1 MTTLWETQTLDDLQ
15 AEEAR
20 KHNAMIRERYRL
32 LQNAEEAQ
40 LEKTFA
46 EAEQQKRAEQFTAP
60 AAPVEPVVPAV
71 PEAPAA
77 PVVKTQERAVPL
89 TAQQKD
95 LFTADT
101 FRRVVS
107 GAAEAQAAV
116 QTPVQ
121 APAFRPVYVPGEA
134 KEQVKAVEKS
144 AGKLLAYQCFE
155 RRNCRGG
162 GVCGAADCF
171 NRREHP
177 HLKRKGRRAYDAGR
191 EKSGA
196 CGAKQRACKPHRKS
210 YQRRNHRRMG
220 ASQRLDEIKEIRYK
234 IK

>member
-46 EAEQQKRAEQFTAP
+46 EAERQKRAEQFTVP
-60 AAPVEPVVPAV
+60 AAPVAPVVPAA

-144 AGKLLAYQCFE
+144 AEKALESYSLTNAAKALIAAVAAFVVLLIALI
-155 RRNCRGG
+155 
-162 GVCGAADCF
+162 GVNTRILNAKGAELTMLEEKKAELVEQSRELA
-171 NRREHP
+171 NRI
-177 HLKRKGRRAYDAGR
+177 
-191 EKSGA
+191 EKATSEETIAAWAQANGWT
-196 CGAKQRACKPHRKS
+196 K
-210 YQRRNHRRMG
+210 
-220 ASQRLDEIKEIRYK
+220 
-234 IK
+234 

>member
-46 EAEQQKRAEQFTAP
+46 EAELQKRAEQFTAP
-60 AAPVEPVVPAV
+60 AAPVAPVVPAA

-121 APAFRPVYVPGEA
+121 APAFRPVYVQGEA

-144 AGKLLAYQCFE
+144 AEKALESYSLTNAAKAVIAAVAAFVVLLIALI
-155 RRNCRGG
+155 
-162 GVCGAADCF
+162 GVNTRILNAKGAELTMLEEKKAELVEQSRELA
-171 NRREHP
+171 NRI
-177 HLKRKGRRAYDAGR
+177 
-191 EKSGA
+191 EKATSEETIAAWAQANGWT
-196 CGAKQRACKPHRKS
+196 K
-210 YQRRNHRRMG
+210 
-220 ASQRLDEIKEIRYK
+220 
-234 IK
+234 

>member
-60 AAPVEPVVPAV
+60 AAPVAPVVPAM

-121 APAFRPVYVPGEA
+121 APAFRPEYVPGEA

-144 AGKLLAYQCFE
+144 AEKALESYSLTNAAKAVIAAVAAFVVLLIALI
-155 RRNCRGG
+155 
-162 GVCGAADCF
+162 GVNTRILNAKGAELTMLEEKKAELVEQSRELA
-171 NRREHP
+171 NRI
-177 HLKRKGRRAYDAGR
+177 
-191 EKSGA
+191 EKATSEETIAAWAQVNGWT
-196 CGAKQRACKPHRKS
+196 K
-210 YQRRNHRRMG
+210 
-220 ASQRLDEIKEIRYK
+220 
-234 IK
+234 

>member
-71 PEAPAA
+71 SEAPAA

-121 APAFRPVYVPGEA
+121 SPAFRPVYVPGEA

-144 AGKLLAYQCFE
+144 AEKALESYSLTNAAKAVIAAVAAFVVLLIALI
-155 RRNCRGG
+155 
-162 GVCGAADCF
+162 GVNTRILNAKGAELTMLEEKKAELVEQSRELA
-171 NRREHP
+171 NRI
-177 HLKRKGRRAYDAGR
+177 
-191 EKSGA
+191 EKATSEETIAAWAQANGWT
-196 CGAKQRACKPHRKS
+196 K
-210 YQRRNHRRMG
+210 
-220 ASQRLDEIKEIRYK
+220 
-234 IK
+234 

>member
-60 AAPVEPVVPAV
+60 AAPVAPVVPAA

-121 APAFRPVYVPGEA
+121 APAFRPVYVPDEA

-144 AGKLLAYQCFE
+144 AEKALESYSLTNAAKAVIAAVAAFVVLLIALI
-155 RRNCRGG
+155 
-162 GVCGAADCF
+162 GVNTRILNAKGAELTMLEEKKAELVEQSRELA
-171 NRREHP
+171 NRI
-177 HLKRKGRRAYDAGR
+177 
-191 EKSGA
+191 EKATSEETIAAWAQANGWT
-196 CGAKQRACKPHRKS
+196 K
-210 YQRRNHRRMG
+210 
-220 ASQRLDEIKEIRYK
+220 
-234 IK
+234 

>member
-20 KHNAMIRERYRL
+20 RHNAMIRERYRL

-71 PEAPAA
+71 SEAPAA

-144 AGKLLAYQCFE
+144 AEKALESYSLTNAAKAVIAAVAAFVVLLIALI
-155 RRNCRGG
+155 
-162 GVCGAADCF
+162 GVNTRILNAKGAELTMLEEKKAELVEQSRELA
-171 NRREHP
+171 NRI
-177 HLKRKGRRAYDAGR
+177 
-191 EKSGA
+191 EKATSEETIAAWAQANGWT
-196 CGAKQRACKPHRKS
+196 K
-210 YQRRNHRRMG
+210 
-220 ASQRLDEIKEIRYK
+220 
-234 IK
+234 

>member
-46 EAEQQKRAEQFTAP
+46 EAELQKRAEQFTAP

-107 GAAEAQAAV
+107 GAAEAQVAV

-144 AGKLLAYQCFE
+144 AEKALESYSLTNAAKAVIAAVAAFVVLLIALI
-155 RRNCRGG
+155 
-162 GVCGAADCF
+162 GVNTRILNAKGAELTMLEEKKAELVEQSRELA
-171 NRREHP
+171 NRI
-177 HLKRKGRRAYDAGR
+177 
-191 EKSGA
+191 EKATSEETIAAWAQANGWT
-196 CGAKQRACKPHRKS
+196 K
-210 YQRRNHRRMG
+210 
-220 ASQRLDEIKEIRYK
+220 
-234 IK
+234 

>member
-60 AAPVEPVVPAV
+60 AAPVAPVVPAA

-144 AGKLLAYQCFE
+144 AEKASESYSLTNAAKAVIAAVAAFVVLLIALI
-155 RRNCRGG
+155 
-162 GVCGAADCF
+162 GVNTRILNAKGAELTMLEEKKAELVEQSRELA
-171 NRREHP
+171 NRI
-177 HLKRKGRRAYDAGR
+177 
-191 EKSGA
+191 EKATSEETIAAWAQANGWT
-196 CGAKQRACKPHRKS
+196 K
-210 YQRRNHRRMG
+210 
-220 ASQRLDEIKEIRYK
+220 
-234 IK
+234 

>member
-60 AAPVEPVVPAV
+60 AAPVAPVVPAA

-77 PVVKTQERAVPL
+77 PVVRTQERAVPL

-144 AGKLLAYQCFE
+144 AEKALESYSLTNAAKAVIAAVAAFVVLLIALI
-155 RRNCRGG
+155 
-162 GVCGAADCF
+162 GVNTRILNAKGAELTMLEEKKAELVEQSRELA
-171 NRREHP
+171 NRI
-177 HLKRKGRRAYDAGR
+177 
-191 EKSGA
+191 EKATSEETIAAWAQANGWT
-196 CGAKQRACKPHRKS
+196 K
-210 YQRRNHRRMG
+210 
-220 ASQRLDEIKEIRYK
+220 
-234 IK
+234 

>member
-46 EAEQQKRAEQFTAP
+46 EAELQKRAEQFTAP

-144 AGKLLAYQCFE
+144 AEKALESYSLTNAAKAVIAAVAAFVVLLIALI
-155 RRNCRGG
+155 
-162 GVCGAADCF
+162 GVNTRILNAKGAELTMLEEKKAELVEHSRELA
-171 NRREHP
+171 NRI
-177 HLKRKGRRAYDAGR
+177 
-191 EKSGA
+191 EKATSEETIAAWAQANGWT
-196 CGAKQRACKPHRKS
+196 K
-210 YQRRNHRRMG
+210 
-220 ASQRLDEIKEIRYK
+220 
-234 IK
+234 

>member
-20 KHNAMIRERYRL
+20 RHNAMIRERYRL

-46 EAEQQKRAEQFTAP
+46 EAERQKRAEQFTAP
-60 AAPVEPVVPAV
+60 AAPVAPVAPAV

-134 KEQVKAVEKS
+134 KEEVKAVEKS
-144 AGKLLAYQCFE
+144 AEKAAESYSLTNAAKAVIAAVAAFVVLLIALI
-155 RRNCRGG
+155 
-162 GVCGAADCF
+162 GVNTRILNAKGAELTMLEEKKAELVEQSRELA
-171 NRREHP
+171 NRIENATSEETIAAWAQANGWT
-177 HLKRKGRRAYDAGR
+177 K
-191 EKSGA
+191 
-196 CGAKQRACKPHRKS
+196 
-210 YQRRNHRRMG
+210 
-220 ASQRLDEIKEIRYK
+220 
-234 IK
+234 

>member
-1 MTTLWETQTLDDLQ
+1 MTTLWETQTLEDLQ

-20 KHNAMIRERYRL
+20 RHNAMIRERYRL

-60 AAPVEPVVPAV
+60 AAPVEPVVPAM

-144 AGKLLAYQCFE
+144 AEKALESYSLTNAAKAVIAAVAAFVVLLIALI
-155 RRNCRGG
+155 
-162 GVCGAADCF
+162 GVNTRILNAKGAELTMLEEKKAELVEQSRELA
-171 NRREHP
+171 NRI
-177 HLKRKGRRAYDAGR
+177 
-191 EKSGA
+191 EKATSEETIAAWAQANGWT
-196 CGAKQRACKPHRKS
+196 K
-210 YQRRNHRRMG
+210 
-220 ASQRLDEIKEIRYK
+220 
-234 IK
+234 

>member
-60 AAPVEPVVPAV
+60 AAPVEPVVPAM

-144 AGKLLAYQCFE
+144 AEKALESYSLTNAAKAVIAAVATFVVLLIALI
-155 RRNCRGG
+155 
-162 GVCGAADCF
+162 GVNTRILNAKGAELTMLEEKKAELVEQSRELA
-171 NRREHP
+171 NRI
-177 HLKRKGRRAYDAGR
+177 
-191 EKSGA
+191 EKATSEETIAAWAQANGWT
-196 CGAKQRACKPHRKS
+196 K
-210 YQRRNHRRMG
+210 
-220 ASQRLDEIKEIRYK
+220 
-234 IK
+234 

>member
-60 AAPVEPVVPAV
+60 AAPVAPVVPAV

-144 AGKLLAYQCFE
+144 AEKALESYSLTNAAKAVIAAVAAFVVLLIALI
-155 RRNCRGG
+155 
-162 GVCGAADCF
+162 GVNTRILNAKGAELTMLEEKKAELVEQSRELANRIEKATSEETIAAWAQADGWT
-171 NRREHP
+171 
-177 HLKRKGRRAYDAGR
+177 K
-191 EKSGA
+191 
-196 CGAKQRACKPHRKS
+196 
-210 YQRRNHRRMG
+210 
-220 ASQRLDEIKEIRYK
+220 
-234 IK
+234 

>member
-46 EAEQQKRAEQFTAP
+46 EAEQQKRAEQFIAP
-60 AAPVEPVVPAV
+60 AAPAEPVVPAV

-89 TAQQKD
+89 TGQQKD

-144 AGKLLAYQCFE
+144 AEKALESYSLTNAAKAVIAAVAAFVVLLIALI
-155 RRNCRGG
+155 
-162 GVCGAADCF
+162 GVNTRILNAKGAELTMLEEKKAELVEQSRELA
-171 NRREHP
+171 NRI
-177 HLKRKGRRAYDAGR
+177 
-191 EKSGA
+191 EKATSEETIAAWAQANGWT
-196 CGAKQRACKPHRKS
+196 K
-210 YQRRNHRRMG
+210 
-220 ASQRLDEIKEIRYK
+220 
-234 IK
+234 

>member
-60 AAPVEPVVPAV
+60 AAPVEPVVPAM

-116 QTPVQ
+116 QSPVQ

-144 AGKLLAYQCFE
+144 AEKALESYSLTNAAKAVIAAVAAFVVLLIALI
-155 RRNCRGG
+155 
-162 GVCGAADCF
+162 GVNTRILNAKGAELTMLEEKKAELVEQSRVLA
-171 NRREHP
+171 NRI
-177 HLKRKGRRAYDAGR
+177 
-191 EKSGA
+191 EKATSEETIAAWAQANGWT
-196 CGAKQRACKPHRKS
+196 K
-210 YQRRNHRRMG
+210 
-220 ASQRLDEIKEIRYK
+220 
-234 IK
+234 

>member
-46 EAEQQKRAEQFTAP
+46 EAERQKRAEQFTAP
-60 AAPVEPVVPAV
+60 AAPVAPVVPAA

-144 AGKLLAYQCFE
+144 AEKASESYSLTNAAKAVIAAVAAFVVLLIALI
-155 RRNCRGG
+155 
-162 GVCGAADCF
+162 GVNTRILNAKGAELTMLEEKKAELVEQSRELA
-171 NRREHP
+171 NRI
-177 HLKRKGRRAYDAGR
+177 
-191 EKSGA
+191 EKATSEETIAAWAQANGWT
-196 CGAKQRACKPHRKS
+196 K
-210 YQRRNHRRMG
+210 
-220 ASQRLDEIKEIRYK
+220 
-234 IK
+234 

>member
-60 AAPVEPVVPAV
+60 AAPVEPVVPAA

-144 AGKLLAYQCFE
+144 AEKALESYSLTNAAKAVIAAVAAFVVLLIALI
-155 RRNCRGG
+155 
-162 GVCGAADCF
+162 GVNTRILNAKGAELTMLEEKKAELVEQSRELA
-171 NRREHP
+171 NRI
-177 HLKRKGRRAYDAGR
+177 
-191 EKSGA
+191 EKATSEETIAAWAQANGWT
-196 CGAKQRACKPHRKS
+196 K
-210 YQRRNHRRMG
+210 
-220 ASQRLDEIKEIRYK
+220 
-234 IK
+234 

>member
-46 EAEQQKRAEQFTAP
+46 EAEQQKHAEQFNAP

-144 AGKLLAYQCFE
+144 AEKALESYSLTNAAKAVIAAVAAFVVLLIALI
-155 RRNCRGG
+155 
-162 GVCGAADCF
+162 GVNTRILNAKGAELTMLEEKKAELVEQSRELA
-171 NRREHP
+171 NRI
-177 HLKRKGRRAYDAGR
+177 
-191 EKSGA
+191 EKATSEETIAAWAQANGWT
-196 CGAKQRACKPHRKS
+196 K
-210 YQRRNHRRMG
+210 
-220 ASQRLDEIKEIRYK
+220 
-234 IK
+234 

>member
-46 EAEQQKRAEQFTAP
+46 EAELQKRAEQFTAP
-60 AAPVEPVVPAV
+60 AAPVEPVVPAM

-144 AGKLLAYQCFE
+144 AEKALESYSLTNAAKAVIAAVAAFVVLLIALI
-155 RRNCRGG
+155 
-162 GVCGAADCF
+162 GVNTRILNAKGAELTMLEEKKAELVEQSRELA
-171 NRREHP
+171 NRI
-177 HLKRKGRRAYDAGR
+177 
-191 EKSGA
+191 EKATSEETIAAWAQANGWT
-196 CGAKQRACKPHRKS
+196 K
-210 YQRRNHRRMG
+210 
-220 ASQRLDEIKEIRYK
+220 
-234 IK
+234 

>member
-77 PVVKTQERAVPL
+77 PVVKTQEKAVPL

-144 AGKLLAYQCFE
+144 AEKALESYSLTNAAKAVIAAVAAFVVLLIALI
-155 RRNCRGG
+155 
-162 GVCGAADCF
+162 GVNTRILNAKGAELTMLEEKKAELVEQSRELA
-171 NRREHP
+171 NRI
-177 HLKRKGRRAYDAGR
+177 
-191 EKSGA
+191 EKATSEETIAAWAQANGWT
-196 CGAKQRACKPHRKS
+196 K
-210 YQRRNHRRMG
+210 
-220 ASQRLDEIKEIRYK
+220 
-234 IK
+234 

>member
-60 AAPVEPVVPAV
+60 AAPV
-71 PEAPAA
+71 
-77 PVVKTQERAVPL
+77 PL

-144 AGKLLAYQCFE
+144 AEKALESYSLTNAAKAVIAAVAAFVVLLIALI
-155 RRNCRGG
+155 
-162 GVCGAADCF
+162 GVNTRILNAKGAELTMLEEKKAELVEQSRELA
-171 NRREHP
+171 NRI
-177 HLKRKGRRAYDAGR
+177 
-191 EKSGA
+191 EKATSEETIAAWAQANGWT
-196 CGAKQRACKPHRKS
+196 K
-210 YQRRNHRRMG
+210 
-220 ASQRLDEIKEIRYK
+220 
-234 IK
+234 

>member
-60 AAPVEPVVPAV
+60 AAPVAPVVPAML
-71 PEAPAA
+71 EAPAA

-144 AGKLLAYQCFE
+144 AEKALESYSLTNAAKAVIAAVAAFVVLLIALI
-155 RRNCRGG
+155 
-162 GVCGAADCF
+162 GVNTRILNAKGAELTMLEEKKAELVEQSRELA
-171 NRREHP
+171 NRI
-177 HLKRKGRRAYDAGR
+177 
-191 EKSGA
+191 EKATSEETIAAWAQANGWT
-196 CGAKQRACKPHRKS
+196 K
-210 YQRRNHRRMG
+210 
-220 ASQRLDEIKEIRYK
+220 
-234 IK
+234 

>member
-46 EAEQQKRAEQFTAP
+46 EAELQKRAEQFTAP
-60 AAPVEPVVPAV
+60 AAPVAPVVPAV

-121 APAFRPVYVPGEA
+121 APAFRPEYVPGEA

-144 AGKLLAYQCFE
+144 AEKALESYSLTNAAKAVIAAVAAFVVLLIALI
-155 RRNCRGG
+155 
-162 GVCGAADCF
+162 GVNTRILNAKGAELTMLEEKKAELVEQSRELA
-171 NRREHP
+171 NRI
-177 HLKRKGRRAYDAGR
+177 
-191 EKSGA
+191 EKATSEETIAAWAQANGWT
-196 CGAKQRACKPHRKS
+196 K
-210 YQRRNHRRMG
+210 
-220 ASQRLDEIKEIRYK
+220 
-234 IK
+234 

>member
-46 EAEQQKRAEQFTAP
+46 EAELQKRAEQFTAP
-60 AAPVEPVVPAV
+60 AATVAPVVPAV

-144 AGKLLAYQCFE
+144 AEKALESYSLTNAAKAVIAAVAAFVVLLIALI
-155 RRNCRGG
+155 
-162 GVCGAADCF
+162 GVNTRILNAKGAELTMLEEKKAELVEQSRELA
-171 NRREHP
+171 NRI
-177 HLKRKGRRAYDAGR
+177 
-191 EKSGA
+191 EKATSEETIAAWAQANGWT
-196 CGAKQRACKPHRKS
+196 K
-210 YQRRNHRRMG
+210 
-220 ASQRLDEIKEIRYK
+220 
-234 IK
+234 

>member
-46 EAEQQKRAEQFTAP
+46 EAEQQKRAEQFTAL
-60 AAPVEPVVPAV
+60 AAPVAPVVPAV

-121 APAFRPVYVPGEA
+121 SPAFRPVYVPGEA

-144 AGKLLAYQCFE
+144 AEKALESYSLTNAAKAVIAAVAAFVVLLIALI
-155 RRNCRGG
+155 
-162 GVCGAADCF
+162 GVNTRILNAKGAELTMLEEKKAELVEQSRELA
-171 NRREHP
+171 NRI
-177 HLKRKGRRAYDAGR
+177 
-191 EKSGA
+191 EKATSEETIAAWAQANGWT
-196 CGAKQRACKPHRKS
+196 K
-210 YQRRNHRRMG
+210 
-220 ASQRLDEIKEIRYK
+220 
-234 IK
+234 

>member
-1 MTTLWETQTLDDLQ
+1 MTTLWKTQTLDDLQ

-20 KHNAMIRERYRL
+20 RHNAMIRERYRL

-46 EAEQQKRAEQFTAP
+46 EAELQKRAEQFTAP

-121 APAFRPVYVPGEA
+121 APAFRPVYVQGEA

-144 AGKLLAYQCFE
+144 AGKALESYSLTNAAKAVIAAVAAFVVLLIALI
-155 RRNCRGG
+155 
-162 GVCGAADCF
+162 GVNTRILNAKGAELTMLEEKKAELVEQSRELA
-171 NRREHP
+171 NRI
-177 HLKRKGRRAYDAGR
+177 
-191 EKSGA
+191 EKATSEETIAAWAQANGWT
-196 CGAKQRACKPHRKS
+196 K
-210 YQRRNHRRMG
+210 
-220 ASQRLDEIKEIRYK
+220 
-234 IK
+234 

>member
-60 AAPVEPVVPAV
+60 AAPVAPVVPAA

-121 APAFRPVYVPGEA
+121 SPAFRPVYVPGEA

-144 AGKLLAYQCFE
+144 AEKALESYSLTNAAKAVIAAVAAFVVLLIALI
-155 RRNCRGG
+155 
-162 GVCGAADCF
+162 GVNTRILNAKGAELTMLEEKKAELVEQSRELA
-171 NRREHP
+171 NRI
-177 HLKRKGRRAYDAGR
+177 
-191 EKSGA
+191 EKATSEETIAAWAQANGWT
-196 CGAKQRACKPHRKS
+196 K
-210 YQRRNHRRMG
+210 
-220 ASQRLDEIKEIRYK
+220 
-234 IK
+234 

>member
-46 EAEQQKRAEQFTAP
+46 EAELQKRAEQFTAP

-121 APAFRPVYVPGEA
+121 APAFRPEYVPGEA

-144 AGKLLAYQCFE
+144 AEKALESYSLTNAAKAVIAAVAAFVVLLIALI
-155 RRNCRGG
+155 
-162 GVCGAADCF
+162 GVNTRILNAKGAELTMLEEKKAELVEQSRELA
-171 NRREHP
+171 NRI
-177 HLKRKGRRAYDAGR
+177 
-191 EKSGA
+191 EKATSEETIAAWAQANGWT
-196 CGAKQRACKPHRKS
+196 K
-210 YQRRNHRRMG
+210 
-220 ASQRLDEIKEIRYK
+220 
-234 IK
+234 

>member
-60 AAPVEPVVPAV
+60 AAPVAPVVPAM

-121 APAFRPVYVPGEA
+121 APAFRPEYVPGEA

-144 AGKLLAYQCFE
+144 AEKASESYSLTNAAKAVIAAVAAFVVLLIALI
-155 RRNCRGG
+155 
-162 GVCGAADCF
+162 GVNTRILNAKGAELTMLEEKKAELVEQSRELA
-171 NRREHP
+171 NRI
-177 HLKRKGRRAYDAGR
+177 
-191 EKSGA
+191 EKATSEETIAAWAQANGWT
-196 CGAKQRACKPHRKS
+196 K
-210 YQRRNHRRMG
+210 
-220 ASQRLDEIKEIRYK
+220 
-234 IK
+234 

>member
-46 EAEQQKRAEQFTAP
+46 EAELQKRAEQFTAP
-60 AAPVEPVVPAV
+60 AAPVAPVVPAV

-77 PVVKTQERAVPL
+77 TVVKTQERAVPL

-121 APAFRPVYVPGEA
+121 SPAFRPVYVPGEA

-144 AGKLLAYQCFE
+144 AEKALESYSLTNAAKAVIAAVAAFVVLLIALI
-155 RRNCRGG
+155 
-162 GVCGAADCF
+162 GVNTRILNAKGAELTMLEEKKAELVEQSRELA
-171 NRREHP
+171 NRI
-177 HLKRKGRRAYDAGR
+177 
-191 EKSGA
+191 EKATSEETIAAWAQANGWT
-196 CGAKQRACKPHRKS
+196 K
-210 YQRRNHRRMG
+210 
-220 ASQRLDEIKEIRYK
+220 
-234 IK
+234 

>member
-107 GAAEAQAAV
+107 GAAEAQVAV

-144 AGKLLAYQCFE
+144 AEKALESYSLTNAAKAVIAAVAAFVVLLIALI
-155 RRNCRGG
+155 
-162 GVCGAADCF
+162 GVNTRILNAKGAELTMLEEKKAELVEQSRELA
-171 NRREHP
+171 NRI
-177 HLKRKGRRAYDAGR
+177 
-191 EKSGA
+191 EKATSEETIAAWAQANGWT
-196 CGAKQRACKPHRKS
+196 K
-210 YQRRNHRRMG
+210 
-220 ASQRLDEIKEIRYK
+220 
-234 IK
+234 

>member
-46 EAEQQKRAEQFTAP
+46 EAEQQKRAEQFNAP
-60 AAPVEPVVPAV
+60 AAPVAPVVPAV

-77 PVVKTQERAVPL
+77 PIVKTQERAVPL

-107 GAAEAQAAV
+107 GAAEVQATV

-144 AGKLLAYQCFE
+144 AEKALESYSLTNAAKAVIAAVAAFVVLLIALI
-155 RRNCRGG
+155 
-162 GVCGAADCF
+162 GVNTRILNAKGAELTMLEEKKAELVEQSRELA
-171 NRREHP
+171 NRI
-177 HLKRKGRRAYDAGR
+177 
-191 EKSGA
+191 EKATSEETIAAWAQANGWT
-196 CGAKQRACKPHRKS
+196 K
-210 YQRRNHRRMG
+210 
-220 ASQRLDEIKEIRYK
+220 
-234 IK
+234 

>member
-20 KHNAMIRERYRL
+20 RHNAMIRERYRL

-60 AAPVEPVVPAV
+60 AAPVAPVVPAA

-121 APAFRPVYVPGEA
+121 APAFRPVYVPDEA

-144 AGKLLAYQCFE
+144 AEKALESYSLTNAAKAVIAAVAAFVVLLIALI
-155 RRNCRGG
+155 
-162 GVCGAADCF
+162 GVNTRILNAKGAELTMLEEKKAELVEQSRELA
-171 NRREHP
+171 NRI
-177 HLKRKGRRAYDAGR
+177 
-191 EKSGA
+191 EKATSEETIAAWAQANGWT
-196 CGAKQRACKPHRKS
+196 K
-210 YQRRNHRRMG
+210 
-220 ASQRLDEIKEIRYK
+220 
-234 IK
+234 

>member
-46 EAEQQKRAEQFTAP
+46 EAEQQKRAEQFNAP
-60 AAPVEPVVPAV
+60 AAPVAPVVPAV
-71 PEAPAA
+71 SEAPAA

-144 AGKLLAYQCFE
+144 AEKALESYSLTNAAKAVIAAVAAFVVLLIALI
-155 RRNCRGG
+155 
-162 GVCGAADCF
+162 GVNTRILNAKGAELTMLEEKKAELVEQSRELA
-171 NRREHP
+171 NRI
-177 HLKRKGRRAYDAGR
+177 
-191 EKSGA
+191 EKATSEETIAAWAQANGWT
-196 CGAKQRACKPHRKS
+196 K
-210 YQRRNHRRMG
+210 
-220 ASQRLDEIKEIRYK
+220 
-234 IK
+234 

>member
-60 AAPVEPVVPAV
+60 AAPLEPVVPAM

-144 AGKLLAYQCFE
+144 AEKALESYSLTNAAKAVIAAVAAFVVLLIALI
-155 RRNCRGG
+155 
-162 GVCGAADCF
+162 GVNTRILNAKGAELTMLEEKKAELVEQSRELA
-171 NRREHP
+171 NRI
-177 HLKRKGRRAYDAGR
+177 
-191 EKSGA
+191 EKATSEETIAAWAQANGWT
-196 CGAKQRACKPHRKS
+196 K
-210 YQRRNHRRMG
+210 
-220 ASQRLDEIKEIRYK
+220 
-234 IK
+234 

>member
-20 KHNAMIRERYRL
+20 RHNAMIRERYRL

-60 AAPVEPVVPAV
+60 AAPVEPVVPAM

-116 QTPVQ
+116 QAPVQ
-121 APAFRPVYVPGEA
+121 APAFRPEYVPGEA

-144 AGKLLAYQCFE
+144 AEKALESYSLTNAAKAVIAAVAAFVVLLIALI
-155 RRNCRGG
+155 
-162 GVCGAADCF
+162 GVNTRILNAKGAELTMLEEKKAELVEQSRELA
-171 NRREHP
+171 NRI
-177 HLKRKGRRAYDAGR
+177 
-191 EKSGA
+191 EKATSEETIAAWAQANGWT
-196 CGAKQRACKPHRKS
+196 K
-210 YQRRNHRRMG
+210 
-220 ASQRLDEIKEIRYK
+220 
-234 IK
+234 

>member
-60 AAPVEPVVPAV
+60 AAPVAPVVPAA

-144 AGKLLAYQCFE
+144 AEKALESYSLTNAAKAVIAAVAAFVVLLIALI
-155 RRNCRGG
+155 
-162 GVCGAADCF
+162 GVNTRILNAKGAELTMLEEKKAELVEQSRELA
-171 NRREHP
+171 NRI
-177 HLKRKGRRAYDAGR
+177 
-191 EKSGA
+191 EKATSEETIAAWAQANGWT
-196 CGAKQRACKPHRKS
+196 K
-210 YQRRNHRRMG
+210 
-220 ASQRLDEIKEIRYK
+220 
-234 IK
+234 

>member
-60 AAPVEPVVPAV
+60 AEPVAPVVPAA

-144 AGKLLAYQCFE
+144 AEKASESYSLTNAAKAVIAAVAAFVVLLIALI
-155 RRNCRGG
+155 
-162 GVCGAADCF
+162 GVNTRILNAKGAELTMLEEKKAELVEQSRELA
-171 NRREHP
+171 NRI
-177 HLKRKGRRAYDAGR
+177 
-191 EKSGA
+191 EKATSEETIAAWAQANGWT
-196 CGAKQRACKPHRKS
+196 K
-210 YQRRNHRRMG
+210 
-220 ASQRLDEIKEIRYK
+220 
-234 IK
+234 